1 VLQSQWVQDKSVS
14 PCVWYSAGITHVLF
28 AHHRPGRRIHSAEES
43 PQVLRERVLRLDA
56 ARRRRL
62 LAVPA
67 GMSATHSASGLA
79 LICVGRSHVF
89 AKIFHVCTT
98 AHMALACRCMRPCAD
113 GRHRRTLCSSQAT
126 TARRSSG
133 VPHGLHPYNQ

>member
-28 AHHRPGRRIHSAEES
+28 AHHRPGRRIHSADES

-67 GMSATHSASGLA
+67 GMPASHV
-79 LICVGRSHVF
+79 CVGTRPHLRRAYSPLCQDLPCLHDRP
-89 AKIFHVCTT
+89 HC
-98 AHMALACRCMRPCAD
+98 ALARRCMRPCAD
-113 GRHRRTLCSSQAT
+113 GRHRRTLRSSRET
-126 TARRSSG
+126 MARRSSG
-133 VPHGLHPYNQ
+133 VAHGLQPCN